1 MSHKVTVFVTLC
13 NLYRIPEVTLV
24 VRPLAGTVSAAHM
37 NHLNTAL
44 KSQRKNLSTSLTLY
58 TSSSSGW
65 AASARLASAS
75 ASTG

>member
-1 MSHKVTVFVTLC
+1 
-13 NLYRIPEVTLV
+13 
-24 VRPLAGTVSAAHM
+24 M

-44 KSQRKNLSTSLTLY
+44 KSQRKSLSTNLTLY

>member
-1 MSHKVTVFVTLC
+1 
-13 NLYRIPEVTLV
+13 
-24 VRPLAGTVSAAHM
+24 M

-44 KSQRKNLSTSLTLY
+44 KSRRKNLSTSLTLY
-58 TSSSSGW
+58 TSSSSSW

>member
-1 MSHKVTVFVTLC
+1 
-13 NLYRIPEVTLV
+13 
-24 VRPLAGTVSAAHM
+24 M

-44 KSQRKNLSTSLTLY
+44 KSQRKNLSANLTLY
-58 TSSSSGW
+58 TSPSSGW